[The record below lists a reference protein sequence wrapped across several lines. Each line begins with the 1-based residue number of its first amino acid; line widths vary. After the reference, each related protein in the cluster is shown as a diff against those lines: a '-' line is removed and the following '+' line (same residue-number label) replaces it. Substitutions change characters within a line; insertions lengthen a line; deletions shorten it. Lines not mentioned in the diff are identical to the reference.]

1 MPIKAI
7 RIYLSLLYIG
17 DIKYAPGTF
26 ASIFT
31 VLFMWFFIPN
41 DIFIQS
47 QIIFTTYLISAMLL
61 YLYMTS
67 NINISK
73 DPQYIVIDE
82 VIGMMISLF
91 MIPKI
96 ISAYLLAFLV
106 FRLFDI
112 LKPSIIYK
120 SQKFDYGIGIMLDD
134 VLAGL
139 LTLLIVRG
147 AF

>member
-17 DIKYAPGTF
+17 NIKYAPGSF
-26 ASIFT
+26 ASMFA

-41 DIFIQS
+41 DNFIQS
-47 QIIFTTYLISAMLL
+47 QIIFITYLISAMLL
-61 YLYMTS
+61 YLYMIS

-96 ISAYLLAFLV
+96 ISAYFLAFLV
-106 FRLFDI
+106 FRFFDI

-139 LTLLIVRG
+139 LTLLIVKG
-147 AF
+147 IF